1 MPRGSINSRSRL
13 IHALPPPP
21 SSDAF
26 LPFLSPSL
34 LSHFYPRDFSFFLSE
49 RRSPPEFLRLGVYF
63 PPRIFQFRDSFLFLS
78 FLRSFS
84 LSLSFVQFFLLSFSR
99 LTRASRGR
107 GRLVERNVALSA
119 IVDYCSAPSR
129 RLLEENYVFLQLSKQ
144 TEVEEKCGRREEGGF

>member
-26 LPFLSPSL
+26 LPFLSTSL

-49 RRSPPEFLRLGVYF
+49 RRSPPEFLRLESISRRGF
-63 PPRIFQFRDSFLFLS
+63 SNSATRFFSSLFFAL
-78 FLRSFS
+78 S
-84 LSLSFVQFFLLSFSR
+84 LSLVQFFLLSFSR

-119 IVDYCSAPSR
+119 IVDYCSPSAPSR

>member
-1 MPRGSINSRSRL
+1 MLFPLPLRL
-13 IHALPPPP
+13 TRFFLSSPPP
-21 SSDAF
+21 SF
-26 LPFLSPSL
+26 LIFIPAISPSSSPKGAAL
-34 LSHFYPRDFSFFLSE
+34 RNFCGSESISRRGFSNSATRFFS
-49 RRSPPEFLRLGVYF
+49 S
-63 PPRIFQFRDSFLFLS
+63 LFFAL
-78 FLRSFS
+78 S
-84 LSLSFVQFFLLSFSR
+84 LSLVQFFLLSFSR

>member
-1 MPRGSINSRSRL
+1 MPFPLPLRL
-13 IHALPPPP
+13 TRFFLSSPPP
-21 SSDAF
+21 SF
-26 LPFLSPSL
+26 LIFIPAISPSSSPKGAAL
-34 LSHFYPRDFSFFLSE
+34 RNFCGSESISRRGFSNSATRFFS
-49 RRSPPEFLRLGVYF
+49 S
-63 PPRIFQFRDSFLFLS
+63 LFFAL
-78 FLRSFS
+78 S
-84 LSLSFVQFFLLSFSR
+84 LSLVQFFLLSFSR

>member
-1 MPRGSINSRSRL
+1 MLFPLPLRL
-13 IHALPPPP
+13 TRFFLSSPPP
-21 SSDAF
+21 SF
-26 LPFLSPSL
+26 LIFIPAISPSSSPKGAAL
-34 LSHFYPRDFSFFLSE
+34 RNFCGSSLFPAADFPIPRLVSFPLFSSL
-49 RRSPPEFLRLGVYF
+49 
-63 PPRIFQFRDSFLFLS
+63 
-78 FLRSFS
+78 S

-119 IVDYCSAPSR
+119 IVDYCFPSAPSR

>member
-26 LPFLSPSL
+26 LPFLSTSL

-49 RRSPPEFLRLGVYF
+49 RRSPPEFLRLESISRRGF
-63 PPRIFQFRDSFLFLS
+63 SNSATRFFSSLFFAL
-78 FLRSFS
+78 S
-84 LSLSFVQFFLLSFSR
+84 LSLVQFFLLSFSR

-119 IVDYCSAPSR
+119 IVDYCFPSAPSR